1 MPCYFSAQMKG
12 AYLTKS
18 DEDLVALLKQQDGAA
33 LEMIFNRYYSP
44 LCKFTSIYLKD
55 YNKAEELIAD
65 LFIKL
70 WDKRLSLEVKSIKK
84 YLFVSARNAALNEIQ
99 RAKLTTSRLS
109 DHDES
114 LLLLDGHLNPHELL
128 SSRESYKEIIDLI
141 HKLPERQREVLLMS
155 RVDLLEKTN
164 ISEILGITVRTVET
178 LLYQAVKNL
187 RTLIS
192 STDNRS
198 KI

>member
-1 MPCYFSAQMKG
+1 MTYYFSAQMNDV
-12 AYLTKS
+12 YLAKS
-18 DEDLVALLKQQDGAA
+18 DEDLVALLKEQNGLA
-33 LEMIFNRYYSP
+33 LEMLFKRYYSP

-55 YNKAEELIAD
+55 YSKAEELIAD

-70 WDKRLSLEVKSIKK
+70 WDKRLSLEVKSVKK

-99 RAKLTTSRLS
+99 RVKLATSSLS
-109 DHDES
+109 DHEES
-114 LLLLDGHLNPHELL
+114 LLLLDGHLNPYELL

-155 RVDLLEKTN
+155 RVDLLEKNN
-164 ISEILGITVRTVET
+164 ISEILGITIRTVET

-187 RTLIS
+187 RVLIS
-192 STDNRS
+192 SIDKRS